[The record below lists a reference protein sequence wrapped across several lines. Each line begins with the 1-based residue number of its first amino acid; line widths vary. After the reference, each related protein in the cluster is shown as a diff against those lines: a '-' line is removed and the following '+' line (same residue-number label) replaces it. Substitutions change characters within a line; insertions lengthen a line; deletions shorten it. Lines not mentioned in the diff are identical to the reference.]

1 MKLPPW
7 APYAIG
13 AAAVLALVVALYMFA
28 DLMPV
33 AAAPGIAV
41 AGVLAQQA
49 AKSRKQTVAKVAKA
63 ERALDAEPPKKP
75 LKARVRDGA
84 GSV

>member
-1 MKLPPW
+1 MPNLPPW

-13 AAAVLALVVALYMFA
+13 AA
-28 DLMPV
+28 V
-33 AAAPGIAV
+33 AAAVLLGVYLLVGPEPAGAAGAAAV
-41 AGVLAQQA
+41 ALAAQQA
-49 AKSRKQTVAKVAKA
+49 AKSRKQTRAKVAKA
-63 ERALDAEPPKKP
+63 ERAMDAEPPKRS